1 MSGTADRG
9 AQRSR
14 AGDDGYL
21 VVDASAGI
29 APEQAGDRP
38 SVAPGTIRSLSVE
51 FRDLFLAAAGAAGSL
66 IGLLFVAVT
75 IAHDRLTTIQASRVR
90 ASAALSAFL
99 NALAVSLFALVPGIG
114 IGWTALTVSV
124 TGLLFAV
131 AALLSLMRVRRSQP
145 GAIRDAAFLVGF
157 VVTLVAQLISGVV
170 AIQHPNDTNPV
181 QTIAILVIVC
191 FLIGIGRSWELIGG
205 PSISLRGELTD
216 IAREGWDE
224 HKETPSDAR
233 P

>member
-1 MSGTADRG
+1 MPS
-9 AQRSR
+9 
-14 AGDDGYL
+14 
-21 VVDASAGI
+21 VSAG
-29 APEQAGDRP
+29 
-38 SVAPGTIRSLSVE
+38 

-114 IGWTALTVSV
+114 IGWTALVVSI
-124 TGLLFAV
+124 TGLAFV
-131 AALLSLMRVRRSQP
+131 IAALLSLLRVRRTQP
-145 GAIRDAAFLVGF
+145 GALRDAAFMIGLVA
-157 VVTLVAQLISGVV
+157 TLVTQLISGVI
-170 AIQHPNDTNPV
+170 AIMHPHDTNPV

-191 FLIGIGRSWELIGG
+191 FLIGIARSWELIGG

-216 IAREGWDE
+216 IAREGW
-224 HKETPSDAR
+224 HETKDATSDDT
-233 P
+233 